1 MSIEHRP
8 RLPRRVF
15 FPHSKP
21 AFRLECIV
29 RPAPSL
35 EIVCD
40 AEYYLVIERINDVSD
55 LTLCTEERER
65 LEQIVG
71 QYETRRKR

>member
-1 MSIEHRP
+1 MHC
-8 RLPRRVF
+8 
-15 FPHSKP
+15 
-21 AFRLECIV
+21 A
-29 RPAPSL
+29 PAPQL

-40 AEYYLVIERINDVSD
+40 AEYYLVIERLNDVRN